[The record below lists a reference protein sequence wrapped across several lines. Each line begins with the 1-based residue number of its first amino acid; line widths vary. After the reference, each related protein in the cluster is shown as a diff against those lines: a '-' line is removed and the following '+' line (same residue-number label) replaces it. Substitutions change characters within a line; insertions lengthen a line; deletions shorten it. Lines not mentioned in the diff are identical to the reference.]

1 MPFKNLKTMA
11 KKSDKIIVGKPPSQ
25 INGPYWRKDTDNV
38 TEQISKLPRP
48 TVVSYMKVIRKVRG
62 GTKTDIQFWKTLSN
76 GYMVYVDV
84 TNCKIG
90 VVQGLSG
97 NTGFM
102 GATKKEYNT
111 AFNKVLNQLK

>member
-1 MPFKNLKTMA
+1 MA
-11 KKSDKIIVGKPPSQ
+11 KKKNVVIVGKPPSQ
-25 INGPYWRKDTDNV
+25 MNGPYWRKDTDNV
-38 TEQISKLPRP
+38 TDEISKLPKAK
-48 TVVSYMKVIRKVRG
+48 VVSYMKVIRRVRG

-90 VVQGLSG
+90 VVQGFSG

-102 GATKKEYNT
+102 GATKGEYNA
-111 AFNKVLNQLK
+111 AFKKVLNQLI